1 MVEVVS
7 SCPNESSNTVAV
19 ELNNAAENANEED
32 FEGPMPV
39 LQPLPKRREV
49 ENPNDVPIQTETND
63 RGFKQEDPEQAE
75 VELEPVIIPAYL
87 IGFKNRGNTC
97 YINASSQAIIG
108 LCYFVQRIISTF
120 DGSLKDGI
128 SCTSIN

>member
-1 MVEVVS
+1 
-7 SCPNESSNTVAV
+7 
-19 ELNNAAENANEED
+19 
-32 FEGPMPV
+32 MPV

-75 VELEPVIIPAYL
+75 VELEKVIIPAYL

-97 YINASSQAIIG
+97 YINASIQATIG
-108 LCYFVQRIISTF
+108 LCFFVQRIISTF
-120 DGSLKDGI
+120 EGSLKFGKR
-128 SCTSIN
+128 